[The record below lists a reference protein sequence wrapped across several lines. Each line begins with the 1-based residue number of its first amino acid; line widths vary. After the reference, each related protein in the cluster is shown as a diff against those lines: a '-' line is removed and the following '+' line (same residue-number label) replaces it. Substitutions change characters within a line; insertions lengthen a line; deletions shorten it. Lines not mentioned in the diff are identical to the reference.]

1 MMGGGGGGG
10 EREEQEEGR
19 QPARVESFNGQ
30 ILDNATQI
38 L

>member
-1 MMGGGGGGG
+1 MGGRER

-30 ILDNATQI
+30 ILNNATQI